1 VIDWWWWLGRRRR
14 RRAAAAE
21 QLRYG
26 RGCSDFGED
35 RGGADQCAARVAPM
49 WPSGGARMVGWLRD
63 QVEGGA
69 HRAAARRRPLALVL
83 WGNTQVY
90 RLYWCGEKS

>member
-1 VIDWWWWLGRRRR
+1 
-14 RRAAAAE
+14 
-21 QLRYG
+21 LRYG